1 MSLAAFPMP
10 PPLYHIVD
18 ANLIS
23 ARLYG
28 IDLDVEGSCAS
39 FERDVEGRM
48 PDKGAAGE
56 PWRAKLR
63 QFEDT
68 FLGVL
73 LHAWPD
79 PRDPVVTALL
89 EQARIGLAR
98 LRAYSCPP

>member
-1 MSLAAFPMP
+1 MF
-10 PPLYHIVD
+10 PPLHHIVD

-28 IDLDVEGSCAS
+28 IDLDVEGSRAS
-39 FERDVEGRM
+39 FERYVEGRLL
-48 PDKGAAGE
+48 DKGAAGDG
-56 PWRAKLR
+56 WRARLR

-89 EQARIGLAR
+89 DQARTGLAR
-98 LRAYSCPP
+98 LRACACPP